1 MLNLEDFM
9 NIRDL
14 KQQGWSV
21 SAIADELSLDRKT
34 VRKHLLEAPQ
44 PYKREKPAPCKID
57 PYRPFLRERWETGVH
72 NARKLLDELRLRGY
86 DGGYSQLKL
95 AVTPWLEEG
104 RERAFVR
111 FETGP
116 GEQMQMDWG
125 HFGNW
130 GGRRLYDFALTM
142 CYSRMRFI
150 EFTQSQDIHHLLSSM
165 VHGFRYFGGVTESVL
180 TYRMK
185 TVLIDQTGGE
195 LHFNQAARKNLPYCD
210 FVEQVLESEANPR
223 QERNIKVRTTGAV

>member
-21 SAIADELSLDRKT
+21 SAIAGELHLDRKT

-44 PYKREKPAPCKID
+44 PYKRENPAPCKID
-57 PYRPFLRERWETGVH
+57 PYRPFLRERWEKGVH
-72 NARKLLDELRLRGY
+72 NARKLLDEIRLRGY

-95 AVTPWLEEG
+95 AVVPWREEG

-116 GEQMQMDWG
+116 GEQIQMDWG

-130 GGRRLYDFALTM
+130 GGRRLYGFALTL
-142 CYSRMRFI
+142 Y
-150 EFTQSQDIHHLLSSM
+150 
-165 VHGFRYFGGVTESVL
+165 Y
-180 TYRMK
+180 
-185 TVLIDQTGGE
+185 
-195 LHFNQAARKNLPYCD
+195 
-210 FVEQVLESEANPR
+210 
-223 QERNIKVRTTGAV
+223 